1 MDKTVSSE
9 GDFII
14 KLLASKDDQIQLE
27 NSTTGIKDTIDN
39 SEGDYK
45 INV

>member
-14 KLLASKDDQIQLE
+14 KLLASKDDQILLE
-27 NSTTGIKDTIDN
+27 NSTTGIKDTIYN
-39 SEGDYK
+39 SESDYK
-45 INV
+45 